1 MYTITKWPNQLRKK
15 KEEEEILKGKLGI
28 ARRVETGR
36 RRLDNGI
43 IVFFVF
49 VDAVARVQDDV
60 FTVR

>member
-43 IVFFVF
+43 TVFFVF